1 MMIYLFMYKKYK
13 LWNKL
18 YLFDWDI
25 YNFREGGT
33 PKTEEIKSWL
43 LLVTCTTCV
52 VFFCVWLC

>member
-52 VFFCVWLC
+52 LFFV